1 MEMRKVWICLCLVT
15 VLCLLS
21 LGVSAA
27 DRGNDGINI
36 IPYPKDVQVKEGFF
50 LLTAETAFLAGT
62 EEERLIAEP
71 FRQQMKRTTGYA
83 LDYAGSSSLKC
94 IKLSID
100 RSLPLNEE
108 GYFLEVSES
117 RIVVAGK
124 SRRGLFYG
132 LQTMMQLFSPEILG
146 SDRKVG
152 MRWTVPCVTVKDEPR
167 FPYRGMLLDVCRYFL
182 PVDFI
187 KKQLDLM
194 AMLKLNHF
202 HWHLTDD
209 HLWTIEV
216 KKYPL
221 LTEIGSVR
229 HNADGSVCQGFYT
242 QEQIKEVVAY
252 AAARQITVV
261 PEIELPGHALAA
273 LTAYPELSCTGGPFQ
288 LRNQWGVEDDVYC
301 AGNDKV
307 FDFLEG
313 VFDEIMPLFPGKYIH
328 IGGDECPKVRWE
340 HCRKCL
346 KRMKEEHLKDSR
358 ELQSYFIHRVEAMV
372 LKHGKAMVGWDEILE
387 GGLAPSATVMS
398 WTGEEGG
405 VVAANMGHDVIMT
418 PLQYAY
424 YDYNGQGAP
433 EVEPVA
439 IGYGISLEK
448 AYSFEPVSD
457 RIAEDKRHHIL
468 GAQANLWT
476 EYSPTPEHTEYLLY
490 PRLLAMAEL
499 TWTPKSRKDY
509 KSFVRRMENMLLR
522 LDAYNVNYHI
532 PLPEG
537 PVADYMAVTDK
548 ISLSFHNSRNLD
560 MVYTLDGTVPSADS
574 EVYSGPLSFTDD
586 AVLKIA
592 TRLPSGKLSR
602 TRTVTVRKEKMR
614 PAFPESEKMRPGAEM
629 LRASGKFYYV
639 TDLLDAGW
647 SNPEIVMDFNQ
658 NVPPESDGAFLYR
671 GYFEVPED
679 GVYCFTTEM
688 DQLKI
693 DGELLISNSGKLVR
707 HSVSR
712 KTIALEKGL
721 HAFELVYINSN
732 IGGFHRYWN
741 NRGFRFVDEK
751 GKLTCPKL
759 YHAEEEYYVK
769 HLRFPVGTPLD
780 CKVNMAARLVPTPG
794 QLQWQKMELT
804 AFLHFGINTFTGE
817 EWGSG
822 KEDPALF
829 NPSALDAGQWV
840 RTLKNAGFRM
850 VILTAKHHDGFCL
863 WQTKTTSH
871 SVASSP
877 WKNGKGDVVKELRE
891 ACERYGMKF
900 GVYLSPWDR
909 NAACYGDSPKY
920 NDFFVRQLTELLT
933 NYGKVDEV
941 WFDGANGE
949 GPNGKKQIYDWDAF
963 FKTVRRLQPDAVT
976 AIMGDD
982 VRWVGNEKGIGRE
995 TEWSATVRTP
1005 SVYSRASENNKRLGI
1020 SSTSPDL
1027 GSRDMLAKANE
1038 LFWYPSEVDVSIR
1051 PGWFYHKEQD
1061 SQVKSLKHLMEI
1073 YYQSVGYNSV
1083 LLLNIPPDKRGL
1095 ISEVD
1100 VARLKEFADYR
1111 ERVFASDK
1119 IVGGDDMWRAAPQS
1133 SKTYQLKG
1141 NSSVNLVMLQ
1151 EDVARGQR
1159 VEKFTVEALTP
1170 QGWQTVGHGT
1180 TVGYKRLLRIPEVKA
1195 SAIRITVD
1203 ECRLEAD
1210 ICRIGV
1216 YYAPPLADED
1226 ASVGTAV
1233 FLPKDN
1239 WVTLASSP
1247 LTVDLGR
1254 RTELAGFVYSPS
1266 GSGAGPAFRYR
1277 FLISDD
1283 ARSWTEVPAS
1293 GEFSNIVNNPIPQI
1307 VRFSGKVSARYVR
1320 IEAET
1325 QEGKPARILT
1335 GEFNLI

>member
-1 MEMRKVWICLCLVT
+1 MGMRKIWICFALMAAF
-15 VLCLLS
+15 CLLPFE
-21 LGVSAA
+21 AFA
-27 DRGNDGINI
+27 DDKENKEINI
-36 IPYPKDVQVKEGFF
+36 VPYPKEVQVKGGCF
-50 LLTAETAFLAGT
+50 LLTDETVFLVGT

-71 FRQQMKRTTGYA
+71 FRLQMKRATGYT
-83 LDYAGSSSLKC
+83 LDYAASSSHKC

-100 RSLPLNEE
+100 HTLPLNEE
-108 GYFLEVSES
+108 GYLLEASES
-117 RIVVAGK
+117 GIAITGK
-124 SRRGLFYG
+124 SKSGLFYG
-132 LQTMMQLFSPEILG
+132 LHTMMQLFSPEILAP
-146 SDRKVG
+146 DRKDG
-152 MRWTVPCVTVKDEPR
+152 ICWTVPCVTVKDEPR

-194 AMLKLNHF
+194 AMLKLNYF

-221 LTEIGSVR
+221 LTKIGSVR

-307 FDFLEG
+307 FDFLED
-313 VFDEIMPLFPGKYIH
+313 VFDEIIPLFPGKYIH
-328 IGGDECPKVRWE
+328 VGGDECPKVRWE

-346 KRMKEEHLKDSR
+346 NRIKEEHLKDSH
-358 ELQSYFIHRVEAMV
+358 ELQSYFIHRVEAIV
-372 LKHGKAMVGWDEILE
+372 LKHGKSMVGWDEILE

-405 VVAANMGHDVIMT
+405 ITAANMGHDVIMT

-439 IGYGISLEK
+439 IGYGISLQK

-457 RIAEDKRHHIL
+457 RIAKDKRHHIL

-499 TWTPKSRKDY
+499 TWTPKSQKNY

-522 LDAYNVNYHI
+522 LDAYDVNYHI

-537 PVADYMAVTDK
+537 PVADYMAMTDNV
-548 ISLSFHNSRNLD
+548 SLAFHNSRNLN
-560 MVYTLDGTVPSADS
+560 MVYTLDGTVPSS
-574 EVYSGPLSFTDD
+574 GSKVYSGPLTFADD

-602 TRTVTVRKEKMR
+602 TRTVIVRKEKMR
-614 PAFPESEKMRPGAEM
+614 SAFSGPEKMLPGAEM
-629 LRASGKFYYV
+629 LHASGKFYYV

-647 SNPEIVMDFNQ
+647 SSPEIVMDFNQ
-658 NVPPESDGAFLYR
+658 DVPPESNGAFLYR
-671 GYFEVPED
+671 GYFEVPKD

-751 GKLTCPKL
+751 GKLTYPKL

-769 HLRFPVGTPLD
+769 HLRFPDGASLE
-780 CKVNMAARLVPTPG
+780 CKVDMAARLVPTQG

-804 AFLHFGINTFTGE
+804 AFLHFGMNTFTGE
-817 EWGSG
+817 EWGNG

-829 NPSALDAGQWV
+829 NPSELDAGQWV
-840 RTLKNAGFRM
+840 RTLKDAGFKM

-877 WKNGKGDVVKELRE
+877 WKGGKGDVVKELRD
-891 ACERYGMKF
+891 ACGKYGMKF

-909 NAACYGDSPKY
+909 NAPCYGDSPTY
-920 NDFFVRQLTELLT
+920 NEFFVRQLTELLT

-982 VRWVGNEKGIGRE
+982 VRWVGNEKGVGRE

-1005 SVYSRASENNKRLGI
+1005 SVYGRASENNRLLGI

-1027 GSRDMLAKANE
+1027 GSRDMLAKASE

-1083 LLLNIPPDKRGL
+1083 LLLNIPPDRRGL

-1111 ERVFASDK
+1111 KRIFASDK
-1119 IVGGDDMWRAAPQS
+1119 VVGGEDVWCAQPQS
-1133 SKTYQLKG
+1133 SKIYRLKG
-1141 NSSVNLVMLQ
+1141 DSSVNLVMLQ
-1151 EDVARGQR
+1151 EDIAKGQR
-1159 VEKFTVEALTP
+1159 VERFTVEALTP
-1170 QGWQTVGHGT
+1170 QGWYTVGYGT

-1195 SAIRITVD
+1195 SAIRVTVD
-1203 ECRLEAD
+1203 ECRLEANV
-1210 ICRIGV
+1210 CRV
-1216 YYAPPLADED
+1216 AAYYAPSLEEENSRDE
-1226 ASVGTAV
+1226 VTA

-1239 WVTLASSP
+1239 WVALSASP
-1247 LTVDLGR
+1247 FTVDLGNR
-1254 RTELAGFVYSPS
+1254 KELSGFVYTPS
-1266 GSGAGPAFRYR
+1266 GSESGPAFRYR

-1283 ARSWTEVPAS
+1283 ARSWTEVPTS
-1293 GEFSNIVNNPIPQI
+1293 GEFSNIVNNPIPQT
-1307 VRFSGKVSARYVR
+1307 VLFDKRVSARYVR

-1325 QEGKPARILT
+1325 QDGEPASISM
-1335 GEFNLI
+1335 GELDVI